1 MSLKTLAGEKRL
13 PPPAARRAIRL
24 AAGLTLAEVGESL
37 DVSRQSVWRW
47 EKGLRE
53 PRGETRLAYARA
65 LRELRD
71 ETISSTPVSRRWR
84 FFTS

>member
-1 MSLKTLAGEKRL
+1 VSPMSLKTLAGEKRL

-24 AAGLTLAEVGESL
+24 AAGLTLAEVGRSL
-37 DVSRQSVWRW
+37 EVSRQTVWRW
-47 EKGLRE
+47 EEGHRE

-71 ETISSTPVSRRWR
+71 DSL
-84 FFTS
+84 